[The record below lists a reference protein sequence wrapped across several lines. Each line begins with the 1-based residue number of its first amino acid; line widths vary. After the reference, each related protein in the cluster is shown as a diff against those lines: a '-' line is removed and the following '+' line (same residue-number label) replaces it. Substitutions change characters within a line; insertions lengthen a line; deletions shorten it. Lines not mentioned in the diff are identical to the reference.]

1 MVELRARIEPAISDP
16 LTWSEIC
23 ARYPDQWGAL
33 VEIDWVNEND
43 LDFRSARVAGHGK
56 TRREPLDQ
64 ARPLRARYDKIG
76 HFFTGPIRAPLR
88 SFLLPGR
95 SRASIRRA
103 ISSSSRRASGAQAA
117 VLPHRSPST
126 LVLLTR

>member
-1 MVELRARIEPAISDP
+1 MVERRASMEPTVSAP

-23 ARYPDQWGAL
+23 ARYPDEWVAL

-56 TRREPLDQ
+56 TRKEPLDK
-64 ARPLRARYDKIG
+64 ARPLWKRYDEIG

-88 SFLLPGR
+88 SFLLP
-95 SRASIRRA
+95 
-103 ISSSSRRASGAQAA
+103 
-117 VLPHRSPST
+117 
-126 LVLLTR
+126 